1 VRGQDAEFGPVRR
14 PLEAITPAKAAR
26 LYRLAGAWRRAH
38 QVRPRPMR
46 IDVVTVLR
54 GPDGQP
60 QIEHLKDVA

>member
-1 VRGQDAEFGPVRR
+1 
-14 PLEAITPAKAAR
+14 
-26 LYRLAGAWRRAH
+26 
-38 QVRPRPMR
+38 MR